1 MNRFGFLAHFLDP
14 FQLLDPVLWLISDS
28 GEAAPVSLEQ
38 LADRDEALVTYDAP
52 RLIAVLRSAEIQ
64 PPLLVD
70 IRDGLKLLSGL
81 FEGSRRG
88 TTVGHFRSS

>member
-1 MNRFGFLAHFLDP
+1 VNRFGFLAHFLDP

-52 RLIAVLRSAEIQ
+52 RLIAVLRRDPASALGGHSRRIEVI
-64 PPLLVD
+64 
-70 IRDGLKLLSGL
+70 KWS